1 MEKSKLGIPVK
12 LFAAAAALI
21 GLYGGYV
28 AAIVLVGYV
37 LLAEENEWLKKFC
50 LKVLTLM
57 LVFSAASTVIYL
69 IPNLLD
75 LLYSFLRIFRVYPD
89 LSIIDNIFNL
99 FGSIL
104 SLLKTV
110 AFLALAVLGFL
121 NKNLPIPG
129 LDKLLDA
136 KE

>member
-12 LFAAAAALI
+12 LFAAVAALI

-28 AAIVLVGYV
+28 ASIVLVGYV

-50 LKVLTLM
+50 LKVLALM

-121 NKNLPIPG
+121 NKNLPVPG

-136 KE
+136 KD

>member
-12 LFAAAAALI
+12 LFAAAAALL

-28 AAIVLVGYV
+28 AMVVLVGYV
-37 LLAEENEWLKKFC
+37 LLVEENEWLKKFC

-89 LSIIDNIFNL
+89 LSVIDNIFGF
-99 FGSIL
+99 FGSAL

-110 AFLALAVLGFL
+110 VFLAVAVLGFM

-129 LDKLLDA
+129 LDKLLEKKD
-136 KE
+136 